1 MLLSG
6 KPVMTRAHSMRRT
19 PRWLNGLNLAV
30 FGGGR
35 GSNTCWS
42 LGGRLGT
49 ATQPIRQY
57 TICLIRLCLSLG
69 YRYQCTVWAKR
80 LVLSDSAGTREVR
93 GCAGEL
99 RGAADS
105 WHNKAAPTGVK
116 RLNGLV

>member
-1 MLLSG
+1 M
-6 KPVMTRAHSMRRT
+6 A
-19 PRWLNGLNLAV
+19 A

-35 GSNTCWS
+35 GSK
-42 LGGRLGT
+42 LIPVGERLGT
-49 ATQPIRQY
+49 DTQPIRQC
-57 TICLIRLCLSLG
+57 TKSLIRLCSSLG

-99 RGAADS
+99 RRAADS
-105 WHNKAAPTGVK
+105 WHDKAAPTGVK